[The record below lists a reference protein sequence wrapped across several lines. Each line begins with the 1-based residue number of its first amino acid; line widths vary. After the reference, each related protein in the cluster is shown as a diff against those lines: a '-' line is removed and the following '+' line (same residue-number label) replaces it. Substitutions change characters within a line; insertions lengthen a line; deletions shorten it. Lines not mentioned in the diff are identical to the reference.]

1 MIEITDEQII
11 EAISNA
17 SSNFKFGQVD
27 MKMVYDEL
35 RALIGKN
42 IPLWVFQTKI
52 WKMKMERKLD
62 LSRGSSALS
71 RTAKYGIYRSGGV
84 YMYIC
89 NLKRLRGG
97 LEKNE

>member
-17 SSNFKFGQVD
+17 SSNFEFGQVD

-52 WKMKMERKLD
+52 WKMNMERKLD
-62 LSRGSSALS
+62 LARGSSVFS
-71 RTAKYGIYRSGGV
+71 RTEKYGIHRSGGI
-84 YMYIC
+84 YMYIY
-89 NLKRLRGG
+89 NLQRLRDA
-97 LEKNE
+97 ETE